1 MAKNANN
8 RLNRDLIKNLRS
20 APQSKVASGI
30 NKNWIIAILLILL
43 ILAAGFILTDRVI
56 QANALYSYLSFTATL
71 LSIILSVVAIM
82 YSYFSTIVNERQMAE
97 VTAAVTEIKA
107 TNRNINDNNQLMNDT
122 IIALLEKVSAINAKQ
137 DVYMANLTPNQIKAK
152 EEHQVH
158 EIPKNAEG

>member
-20 APQSKVASGI
+20 VPQSKVASGI

-43 ILAAGFILTDRVI
+43 ILAVGFILTDRVI

-107 TNRNINDNNQLMNDT
+107 TNRNINDNNQRMNDT

-152 EEHQVH
+152 EENQVH